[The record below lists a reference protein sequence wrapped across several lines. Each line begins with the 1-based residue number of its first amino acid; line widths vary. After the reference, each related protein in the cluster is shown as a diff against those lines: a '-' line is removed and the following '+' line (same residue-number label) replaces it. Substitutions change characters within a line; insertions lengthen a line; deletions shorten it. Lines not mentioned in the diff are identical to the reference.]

1 MSEPQVQPPADPRI
15 AQEEEYWNAPRLF
28 VAGFAFLG
36 VCIVVIYLMAT
47 FAFSSVSG

>member
-1 MSEPQVQPPADPRI
+1 VSEPQAQPTDQRI
-15 AQEEEYWNAPRLF
+15 VREEEYWNAPRLF
-28 VAGFAFLG
+28 VAGFVFLG